1 MHDEGHRPLPSAAR
15 QLRQSGGGDEPRG
28 RGLVHLV
35 ALVLAI
41 PAAVALV
48 WHDGAGGGVLV
59 YAAALVGLYLV
70 SACYHLISWSPV
82 ARRRWRQLDYSMIY
96 IFIAASM
103 TPYCLLGVTGTLS
116 NVVLGIGWAAALLA
130 TLSLV
135 LFFDATRKVLSSGYL
150 VLGWLMVVTFPAA
163 FEQLSAGQLTLLGA
177 VALVYTVGA
186 GVLAARWPDP
196 SPEVFGYHEVWHAMV
211 VVASACYFALVW
223 TFPPSPR

>member
-1 MHDEGHRPLPSAAR
+1 MNDEGSRPLRSAAR
-15 QLRQSGGGDEPRG
+15 QVRPSGGGEEPKG
-28 RGLVHLV
+28 RGLVHLA
-35 ALVLAI
+35 ALVLAA

-48 WHDGAGGGVLV
+48 WRDGVGGGVLV

-70 SACYHLISWSPV
+70 SACYHLLPWSPA
-82 ARRRWRQLDYSMIY
+82 ARRRWRQVDYSMIY

-116 NVVLGIGWAAALLA
+116 NVMLGIGWACALGA
-130 TLSLV
+130 TLALA
-135 LFFDATRKVLSSGYL
+135 LFFDATRRTLSSGYL
-150 VLGWLMVVTFPAA
+150 VLGWLIVVTFPEA
-163 FEQLSAGQLTLLGA
+163 FRQLATGQLLLLGA
-177 VALVYTVGA
+177 VALVYTAGA

-223 TFPPSPR
+223 TFPAPHH